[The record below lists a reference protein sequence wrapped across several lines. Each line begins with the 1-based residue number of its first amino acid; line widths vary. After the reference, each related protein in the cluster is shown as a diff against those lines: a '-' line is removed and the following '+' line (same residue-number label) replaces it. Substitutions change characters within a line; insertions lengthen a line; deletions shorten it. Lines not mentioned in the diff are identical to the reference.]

1 MPNVFKN
8 DSRTD
13 PWQIS
18 VGSDNLINFK
28 KAERLSKIRY
38 STSLHVV
45 HGFLFHFSEIK
56 WKLFIISKQYP
67 SVNSFLFAIHSLFVI
82 KKKILL
88 HCSNGPFSNSY
99 VSEGSLKLGFSYK
112 QEFYCL
118 NLVLGKFLKWF
129 IRGSNIVFLFLF
141 TNKMIKY

>member
-38 STSLHVV
+38 SISLHVV

-67 SVNSFLFAIHSLFVI
+67 SMNSFLFAIHSLFVI
-82 KKKILL
+82 KKRS
-88 HCSNGPFSNSY
+88 CYTVAMVRFQSY